1 MSRGRSFLKYWLPAL
16 VWMCVIYGASGD
28 QASNV
33 HSSRLIGPVVRWLF
47 PHLSEPAVEQVV
59 FIVRKLAHVTEYA
72 ILAMLLWRAIRRPLR
87 DDARPWRWSDAV
99 WAISLAA
106 LYAGSDEIHQMF
118 VPNRQGRLHDV
129 LIDTAGAALGLL
141 SIRLYGWWRSR
152 RPTASPLS
160 EALPHKR

>member
-1 MSRGRSFLKYWLPAL
+1 MSRVRSFLKYWLPAL

-47 PHLSEPAVEQVV
+47 PSLSEPAVDQVV

-72 ILAMLLWRAIRRPLR
+72 ILAMLLWRALRRPVR
-87 DDARPWRWSDAV
+87 DEARPWRWRDAV
-99 WAISLAA
+99 WAVGLAA
-106 LYAGSDEIHQMF
+106 LYAGSDELHQMF

-129 LIDTAGAALGLL
+129 LIDTAGAAMGLL
-141 SIRLYGWWRSR
+141 LIRFCYGWRAR
-152 RPTASPLS
+152 RPIARHISEPLPL
-160 EALPHKR
+160 ER

>member
-1 MSRGRSFLKYWLPAL
+1 MSRVRFFLKYWLPAL

-72 ILAMLLWRAIRRPLR
+72 ILAILLWRAIRRPFR
-87 DDARPWRWSDAV
+87 DDARPWRWSDAA

-129 LIDTAGAALGLL
+129 LIDTTGAALGLL
-141 SIRLYGWWRSR
+141 LIRLYFWRRSR
-152 RPTASPLS
+152 RLAASPLN
-160 EALPHKR
+160 ETLRHKR